1 MGLGPPLSLAGL
13 TRGLEEVELLGQVL
27 GNKIASKL
35 RMTVPCTMGLFFFF
49 WSWKLDSFY
58 ENNNTQSHQYNKKQ
72 SLGTVIISPHARK
85 IMFYRCKRSIRKLQ
99 QDFLTT
105 SENMLSSKNLSYSSD
120 HRPIS
125 QVNPWTEW
133 KAELLIQSY
142 SLHCISCSLSLS
154 RLWLCWT
161 FT

>member
-35 RMTVPCTMGLFFFF
+35 RMTVPCTMGLFFLFFIF

-58 ENNNTQSHQYNKKQ
+58 ENSDTQRHQYNKKQ

-85 IMFYRCKRSIRKLQ
+85 IMFCRCKGSIRKLQ

-105 SENMLSSKNLSYSSD
+105 PENMLSSKNLNYSSD

-125 QVNPWTEW
+125 QVNP
-133 KAELLIQSY
+133 
-142 SLHCISCSLSLS
+142 
-154 RLWLCWT
+154 
-161 FT
+161 